1 MFEYIEL
8 FFLGYFAALTPGPD
22 SLFVLKN
29 SFVSLKNAFLSVLG
43 ILLGNIIYLSL
54 VYFGFSNLGKNPY
67 FLGLVSLFGG
77 FYLLYLAYLSF
88 KEKTYIKLDINE
100 KKIENEEKVFLK
112 ALLTNLSN
120 PKALLFFS
128 SILTPF
134 LTKNILLSLLFLY
147 IGIALAFFSIAIF
160 GSKIPLNKDEK
171 ILSIANKI
179 IAILFL
185 IFSYKLFSQFIY
197 TIL

>member
-29 SFVSLKNAFLSVLG
+29 SFVSLRNAFLSVFG

-88 KEKTYIKLDINE
+88 KEKPYIKLDINKEQIESE
-100 KKIENEEKVFLK
+100 KKVFFK

-134 LTKNILLSLLFLY
+134 LTKSILLSLLFLY